1 MKRRKWTERQV
12 AYLIRH
18 YADRDTEVLCQRLR
32 RKRISFATMP
42 TATPRYFANG

>member
-18 YADRDTEVLCQRLR
+18 YADRDTEVNRYTPR
-32 RKRISFATMP
+32 RKR
-42 TATPRYFANG
+42 